1 MIEYNLELKEEID
14 SLRRWKIDLSVV
26 ASEGNI
32 LVTNIFSFFL
42 HNFHFTL
49 PLFVFIWYVL
59 LKFFYI
65 HMVYKILKNIKFN
78 KL

>member
-1 MIEYNLELKEEID
+1 MIEYNLELKDEID
-14 SLRRWKIDLSVV
+14 SLRRWKINLSVF
-26 ASEGNI
+26 APEGNI
-32 LVTNIFSFFL
+32 LITDIFSFFL
-42 HNFHFTL
+42 HNFHFPL
-49 PLFVFIWYVL
+49 PLFVFIWYAL